1 MNEGA
6 GAAVAWR
13 AAPVSLG
20 TQWRPRARAF
30 SAPSRTERSEQG
42 ARPSPEATA
51 SRSQAG
57 FDVDR
62 DDRLGANEATA
73 EVGPALGAGGE
84 AADELLGVAAGR
96 RRAVARVGV
105 DALAVREAQD
115 DLERGSGVDLDLRV
129 AHGLDDRGRDR
140 DGLGRDRGGGLGD
153 RLMELDDRRRLGD
166 DACLLDED

>member
-1 MNEGA
+1 MTVASLRINEINYISRHVTFGHADSEESGSA
-6 GAAVAWR
+6 GLTV
-13 AAPVSLG
+13 
-20 TQWRPRARAF
+20 
-30 SAPSRTERSEQG
+30 PSRTRDPRNPGAPAFTVPSRTRDLSRERG
-42 ARPSPEATA
+42 RRKATA
-51 SRSQAG
+51 ARSQAG

-140 DGLGRDRGGGLGD
+140 DGLGRD
-153 RLMELDDRRRLGD
+153 
-166 DACLLDED
+166 